1 MPVSAVLRL
10 GYLLALIPI
19 GTKEHAK
26 AHRRCLRIGETICA
40 PLLKSK
46 NKLLLV
52 LLPFIHM
59 TPVHAWAQFFRIP
72 CTEALKKSKGVALYD
87 Q

>member
-19 GTKEHAK
+19 GTTGHAK
-26 AHRRCLRIGETICA
+26 AHRRCLQIGETRCA

-52 LLPFIHM
+52 
-59 TPVHAWAQFFRIP
+59 
-72 CTEALKKSKGVALYD
+72 
-87 Q
+87 